1 MFSFFV
7 EQIMKKLFLI
17 SIVLLIA
24 SLSLTAQ
31 TRVRGYYKKN
41 GTYVQPYVR
50 SSRNKTNHDNWST
63 RGNTNP
69 FTGSRGNVARDYS
82 SRSLNYGSGKTIY
95 TGPKG
100 GQYYNN
106 NSGNKTYVP
115 KRSSTYR
122 STYNFKTTTRRARS
136 SLNFKSYYR

>member
-1 MFSFFV
+1 
-7 EQIMKKLFLI
+7 MKKLFLI

-24 SLSLTAQ
+24 SLSLNAQ

-41 GTYVQPYVR
+41 GTYVQSYVR
-50 SSRNKTNHDNWST
+50 SSRNNTNHDNWST
-63 RGNTNP
+63 RGNSNP
-69 FTGSRGNVARDYS
+69 ITGSRGTVARDYS
-82 SRSLNYGSGKTIY
+82 GSALNYGSGKTIY

-115 KRSSTYR
+115 KRSSTY
-122 STYNFKTTTRRARS
+122 SNDYNFNTTTRRSRTS
-136 SLNFKSYYR
+136 SFY